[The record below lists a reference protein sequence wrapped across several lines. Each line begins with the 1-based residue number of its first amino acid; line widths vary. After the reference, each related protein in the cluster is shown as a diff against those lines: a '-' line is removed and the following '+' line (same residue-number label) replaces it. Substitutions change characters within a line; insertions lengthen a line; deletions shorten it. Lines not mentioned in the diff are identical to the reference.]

1 MANKGGIP
9 LNADLA
15 QIQDAHIKELN
26 QAFATI
32 VQNDGLAFYPDWPAP
47 GYMDVLGG
55 ALQELLAGSKT
66 PEAFLDDIAGPY
78 NEYKKSLQ

>member
-9 LNADLA
+9 LNADLS
-15 QIQDAHIKELN
+15 QITDPHTKELN
-26 QAFATI
+26 QAFTTI

-55 ALQELLAGSKT
+55 ALQELISGTKT
-66 PEAFLDDIAGPY
+66 PAQFLDAIAGPY
-78 NEYKKSLQ
+78 NDYKKSLQ